1 MPLKFPGERPMTL
14 RAARPMLLSF
24 APYLTYRDAAAAL
37 EWLERAFG
45 FERTQSYTGG
55 DGRIVHAEIAFGAG
69 VAMMRTGDPA
79 RGTHRRGGMHVVVD
93 DVDSHHRRAVA
104 AGAHVLE
111 EPVASEMGTR
121 RYRALDLDGYEWTFR
136 EPVPL
141 ATGAEACENAP
152 REAAGAA
159 LDDTDRAVGAADRS
173 GADARIG

>member
-1 MPLKFPGERPMTL
+1 
-14 RAARPMLLSF
+14 MLLSF

-45 FERTQSYTGG
+45 FERTQAYTGG
-55 DGRIVHAEIAFGAG
+55 NGRIVHAEIAFGAG

-79 RGTHRRGGMHVVVD
+79 RGPRRGRMHVVVD
-93 DVDSHHRRAVA
+93 DVESHHRRAVA

-111 EPVASEMGTR
+111 EPAASEMGTR

-136 EPVPL
+136 EPIPL
-141 ATGAEACENAP
+141 ATEAAACENAP

-159 LDDTDRAVGAADRS
+159 LDDTDRAVGAADRG
-173 GADARIG
+173 GASARLG